1 MLKIDRSQSISNL
14 GARVSGIDISQDIK
28 SEDKELLKSI
38 WCECSVLIFPNQKL
52 QHKDFERFSLIF
64 GEFGEDP
71 FIDSIDNHPN
81 IIEVKKEASEKA
93 SHFGG
98 SWHSDWS
105 FQQKP
110 PSATFLHSKIIP
122 PIGGDTLFANTILAY
137 EGLPNSTKKNI
148 DNLKVIHSAALPYAD
163 DGFYA
168 LEKEKD
174 RSMKIRPSKDAK
186 KTFTHPLV
194 RTHPDSKRKGLFINP
209 VYSLFIDGLE
219 KNESAALLNDLFSHM
234 TQEEY
239 IYRHI
244 WDENMLIMWDN
255 RVVMHQATG
264 GYDGYDRLLHRITI
278 AGEQPS

>member
-1 MLKIDRSQSISNL
+1 MLKINRSQSISNL
-14 GARVSGIDISQDIK
+14 GASVSGIDISQDIK
-28 SEDKELLKSI
+28 PEDKELLKSL

-71 FIDSIDNHPN
+71 FIESIDDHPN

-105 FQQKP
+105 FQKKP
-110 PSATFLHSKIIP
+110 PSATLLHSKTIP
-122 PIGGDTLFANTILAY
+122 PIGGDTLFANTIEAY

-194 RTHPDSKRKGLFINP
+194 RTHPESKRKGLFINP

-219 KNESAALLNDLFSHM
+219 KNESDALLGDLFSHM
-234 TQEEY
+234 TQDQY

-244 WDENMLIMWDN
+244 WEEDMSVSYTHL
-255 RVVMHQATG
+255 T
-264 GYDGYDRLLHRITI
+264 LPTKRIV
-278 AGEQPS
+278 

>member
-1 MLKIDRSQSISNL
+1 MFNSFHRTSYFQFPFLPERSHLILLFINSI
-14 GARVSGIDISQDIK
+14 
-28 SEDKELLKSI
+28 LLSTY
-38 WCECSVLIFPNQKL
+38 LL
-52 QHKDFERFSLIF
+52 
-64 GEFGEDP
+64 
-71 FIDSIDNHPN
+71 
-81 IIEVKKEASEKA
+81 
-93 SHFGG
+93 
-98 SWHSDWS
+98 
-105 FQQKP
+105 
-110 PSATFLHSKIIP
+110 
-122 PIGGDTLFANTILAY
+122 ANTILAY

-174 RSMKIRPSKDAK
+174 RSMKIRPSKNAK

-194 RTHPDSKRKGLFINP
+194 RIHPDSKRKGLFINP

-219 KNESAALLNDLFSHM
+219 KNESDALLNDLFLHM
-234 TQEEY
+234 TQEQY

-244 WDENMLIMWDN
+244 WEEDMLIMWDN
-255 RVVMHQATG
+255 RAVMHQATG

>member
-1 MLKIDRSQSISNL
+1 MCIR
-14 GARVSGIDISQDIK
+14 
-28 SEDKELLKSI
+28 
-38 WCECSVLIFPNQKL
+38 
-52 QHKDFERFSLIF
+52 
-64 GEFGEDP
+64 
-71 FIDSIDNHPN
+71 DS
-81 IIEVKKEASEKA
+81 
-93 SHFGG
+93 
-98 SWHSDWS
+98 
-105 FQQKP
+105 
-110 PSATFLHSKIIP
+110 
-122 PIGGDTLFANTILAY
+122 
-137 EGLPNSTKKNI
+137 
-148 DNLKVIHSAALPYAD
+148 LKVIHSAALPYAD

-219 KNESAALLNDLFSHM
+219 KNESDALLNDLFSHM
-234 TQEEY
+234 TQEQY

-244 WDENMLIMWDN
+244 WEEDMLIMWDN
-255 RVVMHQATG
+255 RAVMHQATG

>member
-1 MLKIDRSQSISNL
+1 MSK
-14 GARVSGIDISQDIK
+14 DIK
-28 SEDKELLKSI
+28 SQDKELLKSL

-52 QHKDFERFSLIF
+52 PHNDFERFSLIF

-71 FIDSIDNHPN
+71 FIESIDDHPN
-81 IIEVKKEASEKA
+81 IIEVKKEANEKA

-105 FQQKP
+105 FQKKP
-110 PSATFLHSKIIP
+110 PSATLLHSKTIP
-122 PIGGDTLFANTILAY
+122 PIGGDTLFANTIEAY

-194 RTHPDSKRKGLFINP
+194 RTHPESKRKGLFINP
-209 VYSLFIDGLE
+209 VYSLSIDGLE
-219 KNESAALLNDLFSHM
+219 KNESDALLGDLFSHM
-234 TQEEY
+234 TQDQY

-244 WDENMLIMWDN
+244 WEEDMLIMWDN
-255 RVVMHQATG
+255 RAVMHQATG